1 MKKVL
6 SIVLVLAILLVGG
19 GGLLASSANASTPA
33 DPLYPVDL
41 FAEKIQRAFTFDLL
55 AASELEQNILEERA
69 EELESLMIEEVDEE
83 ILGEAVDQLD
93 QQRVRTET
101 KILKLYNEENNYD
114 AEKMELVRNRYE
126 LVVQTQVQKMEQ
138 VENQYESLGGEAKK
152 GFEESVE
159 ILNTLETDK
168 SGAGNQ
174 ENDDDDTGDGINN
187 RESNSDEDT
196 GNEPSGTAD
205 QTGRN

>member
-19 GGLLASSANASTPA
+19 GGLLATSANASTPA

-55 AASELEQNILEERA
+55 AATELEQNILEERA
-69 EELESLMIEEVDEE
+69 AELESLMVEEVDEE
-83 ILGEAVDQLD
+83 VLGEAVDQLD

-114 AEKMELVRNRYE
+114 TEKMELVRNRYE
-126 LVVQTQVQKMEQ
+126 IAVQTQVKKMEQ
-138 VENQYESLGGEAKK
+138 IQNQYENLAEEAKK
-152 GFEESVE
+152 GFEGSAET
-159 ILNTLETDK
+159 LNTLETDK

-187 RESNSDEDT
+187 RESNNDEDA
-196 GNEPSGTAD
+196 GNEPSGTANK
-205 QTGRN
+205 TGNN